1 MFAHASVE
9 KKKNLKRFNLDFVP
23 ATLFKKLKDTTHLTL
38 RGKTEGEA
46 QELESRWRTES
57 RRFQ

>member
-1 MFAHASVE
+1 MFAHVSVE
-9 KKKNLKRFNLDFVP
+9 KKNLKRFNLDFVP

-38 RGKTEGEA
+38 WGKTEGEA
-46 QELESRWRTES
+46 QQVESRWRTES